1 MQLFKRKVYDPEILE
16 FRNNIA
22 NFKYRN
28 VYIKIVERPE
38 ESSLWI
44 KGITKAIENKAKEQ
58 KCRSLPIFN
67 RWTNWWLKLP

>member
-28 VYIKIVERPE
+28 VWYIKIVERPE

-44 KGITKAIENKAKEQ
+44 KGITKAIKNKAKEQ
-58 KCRSLPIFN
+58 NVDLFPYLIGGL
-67 RWTNWWLKLP
+67 TGG